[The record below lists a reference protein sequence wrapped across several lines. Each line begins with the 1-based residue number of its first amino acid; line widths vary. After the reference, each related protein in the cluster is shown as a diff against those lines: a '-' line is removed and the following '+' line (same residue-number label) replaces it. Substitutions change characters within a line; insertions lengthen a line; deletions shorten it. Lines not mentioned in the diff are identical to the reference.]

1 MQAII
6 LAAGKGTR
14 MKELTKN
21 TPKCLLKIGKKTII
35 KYVLESIPQEI
46 DEILVIINDKTGNK
60 IKKEL
65 ENEFLNKKIKYI
77 ESKKYNGTAG
87 AIWEAK
93 TYIKDKFL
101 VLNGD
106 DIIPRSQIKSF
117 IKDDLAF
124 GISKHIAPNSKYLE
138 IMTNGGYVK
147 DLKKI
152 SEGKINK
159 PINIA
164 TGTYKL
170 DKRIF
175 KYKPVAIK
183 NGKEFGL
190 PQTIIKMA
198 QKHKI
203 KAHYIKNWISI
214 NTPEELKKAN
224 LILSS
229 NK

>member
-6 LAAGKGTR
+6 LAAGQGSR
-14 MKELTKN
+14 MKELIQN
-21 TPKCLLKIGKKTII
+21 TPKCLLKVNKKPII
-35 KYVLESIPQEI
+35 YYVLESIPREI
-46 DEILVIINDKTGNK
+46 EEIIILKNNQTGGKIRKEIENK
-60 IKKEL
+60 
-65 ENEFLNKKIKYI
+65 FPNKNIKYI

-87 AIWEAK
+87 ALWEAK
-93 TYIKDKFL
+93 PYIKNEFI

-106 DIIPRSQIKSF
+106 DIIPKSEIKSL
-117 IKDDLAF
+117 IKNNLAF
-124 GISKHIAPNSKYLE
+124 SVSKTVAPNDKYLE
-138 IMTNGGYVK
+138 IITKNDYIKEMRR
-147 DLKKI
+147 
-152 SEGKINK
+152 INK
-159 PINIA
+159 NKIDEPINIA

-175 KYKPVAIK
+175 KYKPVTIK
-183 NGKEFGL
+183 DGKELGL

-214 NTPEELKKAN
+214 NTKEELDKAN
-224 LILSS
+224 LILNS